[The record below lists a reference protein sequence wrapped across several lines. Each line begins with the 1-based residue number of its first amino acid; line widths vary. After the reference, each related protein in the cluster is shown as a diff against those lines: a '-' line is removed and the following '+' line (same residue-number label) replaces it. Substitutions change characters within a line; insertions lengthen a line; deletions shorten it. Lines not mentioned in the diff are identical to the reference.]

1 MSEAVTL
8 EAAGPPPAGDIM
20 RSYKRVFSRGL
31 ATILPTVLTLWI
43 VIAAYAFVDQTIA
56 RPIADGI
63 KSRLVETE
71 LGNAIV
77 FSVWDNLV
85 FLRKPVPIPPPP
97 GLDEIQAEAYRLEQI
112 ELIAKAE
119 PQRQTDLRNEIDQRF
134 PKWVGFVLAV
144 VAVFVVGFVMASFMG
159 SWLWGLFES
168 YAGRIPLVRNI
179 YPGAKQMVNFFLS
192 SGESSSFQA
201 VVAVEFPRTGLWSI
215 GFLTSEDIP
224 EISEQTGEAVRGV
237 YLGTPA
243 AGQVVLAK
251 ESEIVAVDMTVDE
264 ALKFLMSGG
273 VIGRDPDRPPK
284 RTGLPWQSQASQRLS
299 LDSQRTEQQEG

>member
-1 MSEAVTL
+1 MSDGAAPEAS
-8 EAAGPPPAGDIM
+8 GPPPATDIV
-20 RSYKRVFSRGL
+20 RSYKRVFTRGL

-43 VIAAYAFVDQTIA
+43 VIASYSFVEQSIA
-56 RPIADGI
+56 QPIADGI

-85 FLRKPVPIPPPP
+85 FLRKPVPTEPPAE
-97 GLDEIQAEAYRLEQI
+97 LSDAAAEAYRVDQLER
-112 ELIAKAE
+112 IAEAE
-119 PQRQTDLRNEIDQRF
+119 PQRQADLRNEIDQRF
-134 PKWVGFVLAV
+134 PKWVGFLLAV

-159 SWLWGLFES
+159 SWLWGLFEN

-201 VVAVEFPRTGLWSI
+201 VVAVEFPRAGLWSI
-215 GFLTSEDIP
+215 GFLTSDDIP
-224 EISEQTGEAVRGV
+224 EISEQTGETVRGV

-251 ESEIVAVDMTVDE
+251 QSEIVAIDMTVDE

-273 VIGRDPDRPPK
+273 VIGRDPGRPPQ
-284 RTGLPWQSQASQRLS
+284 RNGLPWQSQRLSRQASQRL
-299 LDSQRTEQQEG
+299 EAEGDGR